1 MNIVAIMGRM
11 AADPELKQTAGGVSV
26 VSFTVAVE
34 RHLSKDKEKITDW
47 IDCVAWRGTA
57 EFICKYFQKGSPIVV
72 EGTIQTR
79 NWEDREGN
87 KRKTVEVNA
96 ESIEFVPRSSSERS
110 EQKESKVTL
119 PEVKEVYT
127 APQSFSQGASEDFE
141 QVQLSD
147 EDLPF

>member
-1 MNIVAIMGRM
+1 MNKVILLGRL

-26 VSFTVAVE
+26 VSFTIAVD

-57 EFICKYFQKGSPIVV
+57 EFICKYFQKGSPIIV

-96 ESIEFVPRSSSERS
+96 ESAEFAPRSS
-110 EQKESKVTL
+110 QESSKPKSSTTIL
-119 PEVKEVYT
+119 PEPKELYG
-127 APQSFSQGASEDFE
+127 APQSFSQGQTEDFE
-141 QVQLSD
+141 QAQMSE
-147 EDLPF
+147 EDFPL